1 MRAHPAAALL
11 LLLAAPAPAAALA
24 PAPVVEAVE
33 RAIPV
38 PGTRAEVSDFR
49 PELAAGCTVIRAE
62 LPGPLSA
69 SGRVPVRLSGTLQA
83 GGPCDGWGWVAVRLV
98 GTVLVA
104 SKAVAA
110 GAPLRDAVAP
120 QERELRSGR
129 APISRLPDDA
139 VAGRAIAAG
148 QVLEERDLRVGPV
161 LGDEVTVVLRLG
173 AVKVEQIGRA
183 VPCSRGRACAQMP
196 SGKRV
201 EGSWQGGRIH
211 VESR

>member
-1 MRAHPAAALL
+1 
-11 LLLAAPAPAAALA
+11 
-24 PAPVVEAVE
+24 
-33 RAIPV
+33 
-38 PGTRAEVSDFR
+38 
-49 PELAAGCTVIRAE
+49 
-62 LPGPLSA
+62 
-69 SGRVPVRLSGTLQA
+69 
-83 GGPCDGWGWVAVRLV
+83 VAVRLV

-129 APISRLPDDA
+129 APLSRLPDDA

-173 AVKVEQIGRA
+173 AVKVEQVGRA
-183 VPCSRGRACAQMP
+183 VPCSHGRACAQMP